1 MVPQHVHILFTSGVI
16 TAIGIIRSTYFKNR
30 Y

>member
-1 MVPQHVHILFTSGVI
+1 MVPQHVHILFTSRVI
-16 TAIGIIRSTYFKNR
+16 TAIGITRPTYFKKR